1 MDVHME
7 VPIVHFIKRP
17 LRLDEAV
24 VYVSE
29 RSFEISSVL
38 PVNYDSSGKASHPE
52 LDCFWQKVE

>member
-1 MDVHME
+1 ME

-52 LDCFWQKVE
+52 RDCFWQKVE